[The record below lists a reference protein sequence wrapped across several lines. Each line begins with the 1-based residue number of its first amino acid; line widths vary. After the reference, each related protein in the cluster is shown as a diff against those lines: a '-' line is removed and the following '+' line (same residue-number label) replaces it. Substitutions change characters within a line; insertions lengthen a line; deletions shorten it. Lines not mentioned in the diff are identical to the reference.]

1 MTKRLAFQLICL
13 IALEFAMIALIL
25 WSTTIKF

>member
-13 IALEFAMIALIL
+13 VALEFAMIALIF
-25 WSTTIKF
+25 WSMTVKF